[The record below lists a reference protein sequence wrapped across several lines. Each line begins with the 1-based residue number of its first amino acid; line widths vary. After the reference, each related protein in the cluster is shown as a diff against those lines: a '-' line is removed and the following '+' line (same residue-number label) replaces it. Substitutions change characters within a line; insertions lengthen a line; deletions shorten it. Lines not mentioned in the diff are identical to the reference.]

1 MARDSGSEFSGTF
14 DHMLDENR
22 QRLDDLLGRRAT
34 EAPDRQSNPTTAERR
49 TERPTESRTGRKSGR
64 GGGQNFSFEVDVSH
78 NKKGAIAMALPN
90 VGEQAPAF
98 SMRNQ
103 QGADTTLEQY
113 KGHYVVLW
121 WYPKA
126 DTPG

>member
-1 MARDSGSEFSGTF
+1 MAQACGPRARMMDVANSGSICTIISGSMATCP
-14 DHMLDENR
+14 
-22 QRLDDLLGRRAT
+22 GRSKPA
-34 EAPDRQSNPTTAERR
+34 TAERR
-49 TERPTESRTGRKSGR
+49 TGRKTGRKSSR
-64 GGGQNFSFEVDVSH
+64 GGGLNFSFEVDVSH
-78 NKKGAIAMALPN
+78 KKKGAIAMALPN

>member
-14 DHMLDENR
+14 DNMLDENR
-22 QRLDDLLGRRAT
+22 QRLNDLLGRRAT
-34 EAPDRQSNPTTAERR
+34 VAPDGQSKPATAERR
-49 TERPTESRTGRKSGR
+49 TGRKTGRKSSR
-64 GGGQNFSFEVDVSH
+64 GGGLNFSFEVDVSH
-78 NKKGAIAMALPN
+78 KKKGAIAMALPN

>member
-1 MARDSGSEFSGTF
+1 MARDSGSEFSNTF
-14 DHMLDENR
+14 DDMFDENR

-34 EAPDRQSNPTTAERR
+34 ATQATQPKPAVNTAERR
-49 TERPTESRTGRKSGR
+49 TERQTRRNTGSSGGR
-64 GGGQNFSFEVDVSH
+64 NFSFEVDVSH
-78 NKKGAIAMALPN
+78 KKKGAIAMALPN